1 VYFESENELNV
12 TKGYGYEV
20 ITVTNLSLLASSNEK
35 VENYTVLDRK
45 TGKPLEN
52 VTIKS
57 NHFTITTNANGLA
70 TYTKIA
76 DNRRNYE
83 NSSVVVSTNY

>member
-1 VYFESENELNV
+1 L
-12 TKGYGYEV
+12 
-20 ITVTNLSLLASSNEK
+20 IEK
-35 VENYTVLDRK
+35 QV
-45 TGKPLEN
+45 KPLEN

-83 NSSVVVSTNY
+83 NSSVVVSTNTDSLAINGNYLSYQYDYDAADKNKLEVS